1 MMTTTPRAR
10 AFLLSATVFLA
21 LAGASARASA
31 SGIVRAYDVD
41 KINLGD
47 SIKKVTKAL
56 GEPSEVVAK
65 ELTADGKEKLT
76 WRYDLTPPR
85 PRAGNPF
92 TALGSLI
99 YMPPRVDEY
108 GLYHQGSLAGG

>member
-1 MMTTTPRAR
+1 MKTPTSFISP
-10 AFLLSATVFLA
+10 FLFSAVACLV
-21 LAGASARASA
+21 LAGASAPASA
-31 SGIVRAYDVD
+31 SGLVRASDVD
-41 KINLGD
+41 QVKLGD
-47 SIKKVTKAL
+47 SVKKVTKML

-76 WRYDLTPPR
+76 WRYDMMPPR

-92 TALGSLI
+92 SALGSLI

-108 GLYHQGSLAGG
+108 GMYHQGS